1 MADKCLR
8 FHHHFKKMIV
18 LLVNIKTKRFYDEW
32 EDELKKIFSGCFGNH
47 EILTLN
53 INTIT

>member
-1 MADKCLR
+1 
-8 FHHHFKKMIV
+8 MIV

>member
-18 LLVNIKTKRFYDEW
+18 VLVNIKTKTKRFYDEW
-32 EDELKKIFSGCFGNH
+32 EDELKKYFPDVLVIKKYLH
-47 EILTLN
+47 
-53 INTIT
+53 